1 MAISPLIFSVIYDE
15 VGNVRGQEMLVAQ
28 QRIQCID
35 RLEVILKLTRN
46 HKMLQKWL
54 ENIIAQLAE
63 YDGVDTFGDRA

>member
-35 RLEVILKLTRN
+35 PVLFRSHSEVDKKAKNAT
-46 HKMLQKWL
+46 
-54 ENIIAQLAE
+54 ENTIAPLAE
-63 YDGVDTFGDRA
+63 CDGVDTFEDSV